1 MTITMSDKK
10 TLEDIISEIDHRVI
24 SGDVNV
30 PVTHI
35 VWDSRN
41 AGPGGVF
48 VAVEGDISDGHSFI
62 EKAMEGGIS
71 AVVCD
76 SLRSCLS
83 EEELVRLS
91 ERYKVPVVEMNETR
105 IGMAQ
110 LSMALYDH
118 PEKQLKLIGITGTKG
133 KTTSAFMLH
142 RILQDNGH
150 KTGLMGTVCNMMG
163 EEKIDADH
171 TTPEAPVTYE
181 FLSRLAKSGY
191 DSCVMEVSSLGLK
204 YLRNYGLNYK
214 AGCFTNLYNDHIG
227 GIEHPDMDDYYN
239 SKLMIFDESETAV
252 VNIDDEHGQTTL
264 RAAGKCG
271 NVIKYGIVSD
281 DCDLKAYDIK
291 PMQRDGVN
299 GTAFTVRYK
308 AAESQA
314 FIPIPGKFNVYN
326 ALCAIACAISMG
338 IDINNA
344 CTSLSGVSVPG
355 RMQPVANDLG
365 FNVVVDYAHNG
376 EALTNVIETVRE
388 FTPGRVITLFGCG
401 GDRPPKRRTD
411 MGEVAGKM
419 SDLTIVTSDN
429 PRFEEP
435 LAIIGIITEAIE
447 KESGKYV
454 VEPDRRKAI
463 RMAIREAKAGDTVIV
478 AGKGHEDYQEIK
490 GVKYHFDDY
499 EECVNA
505 VGLFCKEKGGYMF
518 TLAEIAQ
525 ATGGK
530 IVHPGLSEEDIKD
543 AVVCGVS
550 KDTRTIRE
558 KDLYIAIKGERFDGH
573 DFISDAISKGA
584 SIVLG
589 DNEEKIPDGVIAVI
603 ANDTVEAIGKLAR
616 HYRLSL
622 AARVICVTGSVGK
635 TSTREMIACA
645 LGSGMKVHSTKMN
658 ENNEI
663 GMPMSILTAPMDT
676 EALVLELGMR
686 LKGEI
691 SYLTNIA
698 CPDIAVITC
707 AGYSHIERLGSREN
721 IRDAKC
727 EIMEGLRKR
736 GLIIVNG
743 DDKELVEYVS
753 SIVPEGRYVASVSVS
768 GNNSKLKAEAYAENV
783 KFERTGGVSFDVSI
797 RRTKETEK
805 ICDVTLKL
813 NGIHNVRNSLFAL
826 LCSSLS
832 GVPFD
837 GAVKAVSD
845 FDQPQGRG
853 KVIYTKRFTV
863 IDDAYNASPESME
876 AAFGNLEVLGAGKR
890 SIAVLGG
897 MLELG
902 DFAPELHKQ
911 VGRSCGGYG
920 FDAVFV
926 TGDQK
931 SDFVEGIRSTGINVN
946 VVECQD
952 TEDVKNKLKDYVA
965 DGDVLLFKASHSFGF
980 EKLAAEFATMG
991 DMDQ

>member
-1 MTITMSDKK
+1 MSDKK
-10 TLEDIISEIDHRVI
+10 TLKDIISEIDYRVI

-35 VWDSRN
+35 VWDSRS

-48 VAVEGDISDGHSFI
+48 VAVEGDVSDGHSFI

-76 SLRSCLS
+76 SLRSCMS
-83 EEELVRLS
+83 EEELIRLS
-91 ERYKVPVVEMNETR
+91 ERYNVPVVEMNESR

-118 PEKQLKLIGITGTKG
+118 PEKSLNLIGITGTKG

-142 RILQDNGH
+142 RILQDNGF

-181 FLSRLAKSGY
+181 FLSKLAKNGY

-227 GIEHPDMDDYYN
+227 GIEHPDMEDYYN
-239 SKLMIFDESETAV
+239 SKLMIFDMSDTSV
-252 VNIDDEHGQTTL
+252 VNVDDERGGTTL
-264 RAAGKCG
+264 KAAEKCS
-271 NVIKYGIVSD
+271 NVIRYGIVSD
-281 DCDLKAYDIK
+281 DCDLKASDIK

-299 GTAFTVRYK
+299 GTSFTVSYGG
-308 AAESQA
+308 EICEA
-314 FIPIPGKFNVYN
+314 FIPIPGRFNVYN
-326 ALCAIACAISMG
+326 ALCAVACAISMG
-338 IDINNA
+338 INIKAA
-344 CTSLSGVSVPG
+344 CLALENVSVPG
-355 RMQPVANDLG
+355 RMQPVANNLG
-365 FNVVVDYAHNG
+365 INVIVDYAHNG

-388 FTPGRVITLFGCG
+388 FTSGRVISLFGCG
-401 GDRPPKRRTD
+401 GDRPPRRRTT
-411 MGEVAGKM
+411 MGEVSGRL

-435 LAIIGIITEAIE
+435 MAIIGNITDAIDSV
-447 KESGKYV
+447 SGSYV
-454 VEPDRRKAI
+454 VEADRRRAI
-463 RMAIREAKAGDTVIV
+463 KMAVREAKEGDTVIV
-478 AGKGHEDYQEIK
+478 AGKGHEDYQEIR
-490 GVKYHFDDY
+490 GIKYHFDDY

-505 VGLFCKEKGGYMF
+505 VGTLQKEKGGYMF
-518 TLAEIAQ
+518 TLEEIAN
-525 ATGGK
+525 AVEGK
-530 IVHPGLSEEDIKD
+530 IVFPGLSETDIRN

-573 DFISDAISKGA
+573 DFITDAVSKGA

-589 DNEEKIPDGVIAVI
+589 DNEEKIPEGVIAVI
-603 ANDTVEAIGKLAR
+603 ADDTVEAIGKLAR
-616 HYRLSL
+616 YYRLSL
-622 AARVICVTGSVGK
+622 NLRTICVTGSVGK

-676 EALVLELGMR
+676 EILVLELGMR

-698 CPDIAVITC
+698 CPDIAIITC

-727 EIMEGLRKR
+727 EILEGLRKR
-736 GLIIVNG
+736 GLVIVNG
-743 DDKELVEYVS
+743 DDKELVEHVC

-768 GNNSKLKAEAYAENV
+768 GNNSKLKTEAYAENI
-783 KFERTGGVSFDVSI
+783 KFERTGGVSFDVI
-797 RRTKETEK
+797 VRQTKVVEK
-805 ICDVTLKL
+805 TCGITLKL

-826 LCSSLS
+826 LCSAET
-832 GVPFD
+832 GVPFE
-837 GAVKAVSD
+837 GAVKAISD
-845 FDQPQGRG
+845 FAQPGGRG
-853 KVIYTKRFTV
+853 KVIYTKKFTV

-876 AAFGNLEVLGAGKR
+876 AAFGNLAVLGSGKR
-890 SIAVLGG
+890 RVAVLGG

-931 SDFVEGIRSTGINVN
+931 ADFVEGIRSTDVN
-946 VVECQD
+946 VKVIECVD
-952 TEDVKNKLKDYVA
+952 TADVADKLKEFVEND
-965 DGDVLLFKASHSFGF
+965 DVILFKASHSFGF
-980 EKLAAEFATMG
+980 EKLAGEFAAMG
-991 DMDQ
+991 DSES